1 MGPFGEL
8 RQWRRSIVS
17 TACATSRALPAI
29 LVFCSARGG
38 SAAVAASP
46 SSVGGARGSF
56 FSFDPADWLSSD
68 AAFAM
73 ATTGSARILGFP
85 DIGRIAKGAAAD
97 LVFLDRGYCHYAPLR
112 QPLRQIVFAE
122 TGVAMREVMVSG
134 NARKVAARSGSGT
147 IEASR
152 KSSTTALAVIS
163 SSTPVGF
170 SFDARSAKVAEV
182 LRAASR
188 QPSAPGLKGG
198 TGRRRP
204 AGSGR

>member
-134 NARKVAARSGSGT
+134 NFVFQNDRVLTLDEAALGRAAAAAALRLDAANTPARHAAAAATTT
-147 IEASR
+147 IQ
-152 KSSTTALAVIS
+152 
-163 SSTPVGF
+163 
-170 SFDARSAKVAEV
+170 SFCLGQCRARPWLGRMVAEED
-182 LRAASR
+182 A
-188 QPSAPGLKGG
+188 
-198 TGRRRP
+198 
-204 AGSGR
+204 